1 MIPLDATRSNEA
13 MQHMTNTVDELKGD
27 MDELMGDLDDIM
39 EDLDEIKD
47 DMGEIKD
54 DVGEIKDDM
63 GDIKDDVV
71 EIKCSCS
78 VTLLPPQWRLNLSPG
93 NQIEQDVRKWFSP
106 PDPSVNYNT
115 ACEAYQKGTAAWFFQ
130 GSIFK
135 EWELIDSLLW
145 VHGKRAYLLSFTT
158 QVLIVSLP

>member
-1 MIPLDATRSNEA
+1 MIVLDAIRSNKA
-13 MQHMTNTVDELKGD
+13 MQQMTNTVDEM
-27 MDELMGDLDDIM
+27 MDN
-39 EDLDEIKD
+39 LDEMMD
-47 DMGEIKD
+47 GLD
-54 DVGEIKDDM
+54 EIKDDM

-78 VTLLPPQWRLNLSPG
+78 VTPMLPQWRLNLSQG

-115 ACEAYQKGTAAWFFQ
+115 ACKAYQKGTAAWFFQ
-130 GSIFK
+130 GGIFK

-145 VHGKRAYLLSFTT
+145 IHGKRSFLLSFTT
-158 QVLIVSLP
+158 QVLIVSLPY

>member
-1 MIPLDATRSNEA
+1 
-13 MQHMTNTVDELKGD
+13 MQHMTNTVDKMRGD
-27 MDELMGDLDDIM
+27 MDGLMNN
-39 EDLDEIKD
+39 LDEIKD

-54 DVGEIKDDM
+54 DM
-63 GDIKDDVV
+63 GDIKDDMV

-78 VTLLPPQWRLNLSPG
+78 VTLFPPYWRLNLPPG

-130 GSIFK
+130 SSIFK

-145 VHGKRAYLLSFTT
+145 IHGKRASFLPFTT
-158 QVLIVSLP
+158 HVLIVSFT

>member
-1 MIPLDATRSNEA
+1 MA
-13 MQHMTNTVDELKGD
+13 NTVDELKGD
-27 MDELMGDLDDIM
+27 MHGLMDNLDHIM
-39 EDLDEIKD
+39 EGLDEIKD
-47 DMGEIKD
+47 DMGEMKD
-54 DVGEIKDDM
+54 DVG
-63 GDIKDDVV
+63 DIRDDVV

-78 VTLLPPQWRLNLSPG
+78 VTLLLLYWRLNLPPG

-145 VHGKRAYLLSFTT
+145 IHGKRAFLLSFIT
-158 QVLIVSLP
+158 QVLIVSVP